1 METYYFTECPYPDAW
16 QHIDKG
22 PIRVTCPNKYFD
34 PVVAADLLN
43 ERLDEWVLADELG
56 MNLMFNEHRSTTTC
70 LTVSC
75 IPPLAI
81 MARQTKKARLLILGA
96 TIGIRQDPIALAE
109 ELSYI
114 DVVSRGR
121 LEMGLVK
128 GYPAEIAPANMNP
141 AGTNGRF
148 WEAHDLILKAMTH
161 HEDAFNWEGENF
173 HYRQVSIWPRP
184 YQQPHPPVWVTSFS
198 KGSAIEI
205 ADRGHVVSAA
215 ADAGLAKLIF
225 GTYRGRRAEMGDP
238 NPALDRFSYLCLLGV
253 GHTEEEGLERLSKI
267 RGWVWSS
274 GVTPPQ
280 FVNPPGFNPISANVM
295 MLKNEH
301 PKKSWATDAKG
312 RSGKLINPSTGPA
325 KDLIDL
331 GMGFGGTPDQV
342 FEQIREFYNH
352 VGGFG
357 HLLAMMH
364 GGALSHADA
373 TDSMKLFARE
383 VMPRLKEL
391 PPPEP
396 VSFGATKAVA

>member
-16 QHIDKG
+16 NRISEG

-34 PVVAADLLN
+34 PLKGADLLN
-43 ERLDEWVLADELG
+43 QRLDEWVLADELG
-56 MNLMFNEHRSTTTC
+56 LNLMFNEHRSTTTC
-70 LTVSC
+70 LTASC

-81 MARQTKKARLLILGA
+81 MARQTKKARLLTLGA
-96 TIGIRQDPIALAE
+96 TIGMRQDPIAVAE

-128 GYPAEIAPANMNP
+128 GYPAELAPSNMNP
-141 AGTNGRF
+141 TGVSSRF

-161 HEDAFNWEGENF
+161 HDGAFNWEGKHF

-205 ADRGHVVSAA
+205 ADRGYVVSAA
-215 ADAGLAKLIF
+215 ADANLVKTIF
-225 GTYRGRRAEMGDP
+225 DAYRQRRLELGDP
-238 NPALDRFSYLCLLGV
+238 SPPLDRFAYLALLAV
-253 GHTEEEGLERLSKI
+253 GHTQEQGLERLGKI

-274 GVTPPQ
+274 GVTPVQ
-280 FVNPPGFNPISANVM
+280 FVNPPGFNPIAVNAQ
-295 MLKNEH
+295 MLKQD
-301 PKKSWATDAKG
+301 PKDSWATKAKTKG
-312 RSGKLINPSTGPA
+312 RSGRVINPSACPPA
-325 KDLIDL
+325 DLIDT
-331 GMGFGGTPDQV
+331 GMGIGGTPDQV
-342 FEQIREFYNH
+342 FKQIVELNEH

-364 GGALSHADA
+364 GGDLSHADT
-373 TDSMKLFARE
+373 TDSLRLFSQE
-383 VMPRLKEL
+383 VLPRLKEL
-391 PPPEP
+391 PDIHRQS
-396 VSFGATKAVA
+396 VRAVA